1 MGENKSASATVL
13 IVEEYEDPRLA
24 MRLALEQYGYRVIE
38 AGDGQAAVEVAAR
51 ERPAVILMDITL
63 PVLDGPAAAKLI
75 REDEGTRDTIIVAI
89 TAHNEAQY
97 RTAALAAGYNA
108 YVTKPIDFYWLN
120 GLLASLLK

>member
-1 MGENKSASATVL
+1 MGENKSANATVL

-24 MRLALEQYGYRVIE
+24 MRLGLEHYGYRVIE
-38 AGDGQAAVEVAAR
+38 AVDGQAAVEVAAR

-89 TAHNEAQY
+89 TAHNDAQY

-108 YVTKPIDFYWLN
+108 YVTKPIDFDWLN